1 MVRDRSWTRGAT
13 AVSTQRASA
22 CAMKCHVGRG
32 PCVRMIVP
40 SASARSIR
48 ASVSPGA
55 RCASAHLARLV
66 LLRLHRAEPGD
77 DGGGIGRHRRGETL
91 RAHPA
96 RDERIGRGRHQ
107 EWIFTRTRTSAG
119 GSGSIVTKVG
129 SPAKRRPRTATRDP
143 AGCGPV
149 NVPARRARLR
159 GVHDDQELV
168 ADAGQLAGDDDLSA
182 PRALAVRVHDD
193 DRFVG
198 VEDARPGD
206 QLAGRRQREVAEHAD
221 GALVLASDAQ
231 HGVPGPRRA
240 QRLDAPVGR
249 TGRVEGVR
257 VEGAERPE
265 AGQRLVA
272 LEHLGVEVFA
282 VRRSRVGRPEHRL
295 AQVAIVPAPAMLDEE
310 LELAR
315 RRPGE
320 RLLGSVVDARDA
332 EREQLDRRRRHD
344 LPFLH
349 RRGVGDLGRE
359 AQLAAEHVIVV
370 VDDRDVAIAEGAVR
384 LEALARLV
392 ERAEVVRRAGAG
404 PWRRRSGSGGRRR
417 CRGRP

>member
-22 CAMKCHVGRG
+22 RAMKCHVGRG

-40 SASARSIR
+40 SASARSIW

-55 RCASAHLARLV
+55 RCASAHLAGLV
-66 LLRLHRAEPGD
+66 LLRLHGAEPRD

-107 EWIFTRTRTSAG
+107 EWIFTSTRTSAG

-206 QLAGRRQREVAEHAD
+206 QLARRRQREVAEHAD

-231 HGVPGPRRA
+231 HRVPRPASRTAPRSAGRPDWSCRRRACRTCRTARSRAASRRARAPGCRGLRCAARAGGPARTSPRAGSDRSRPSRARRGTGSGSPPARRTPARIRSRCTGCRARTAGSPSPPRSAVPSPPRRRGSRPRSA
-240 QRLDAPVGR
+240 ACGR
-249 TGRVEGVR
+249 TRDRGR
-257 VEGAERPE
+257 
-265 AGQRLVA
+265 
-272 LEHLGVEVFA
+272 
-282 VRRSRVGRPEHRL
+282 RRSRRG
-295 AQVAIVPAPAMLDEE
+295 
-310 LELAR
+310 
-315 RRPGE
+315 
-320 RLLGSVVDARDA
+320 
-332 EREQLDRRRRHD
+332 DRRRRGATRSPGS
-344 LPFLH
+344 L
-349 RRGVGDLGRE
+349 RRT
-359 AQLAAEHVIVV
+359 
-370 VDDRDVAIAEGAVR
+370 
-384 LEALARLV
+384 
-392 ERAEVVRRAGAG
+392 RRSSPTPGAG